1 MAQIFH
7 PSMNTVSKVTIFG
20 AVFIIA
26 GIIAIA
32 AVVVRTTYVT
42 EVDVVIDQPVPF
54 SHEHHVSG
62 LGIQCLYCHA
72 TVERSSV
79 ADIPPTY
86 TCMSCH
92 SQVWTQAPV
101 LEPVRQSFATGK
113 PLEWNRVHDLGDFV
127 YFNHS
132 IHVKQGVGCVT
143 CHGRVDRMERVYK
156 AQPMTMEWCLGC
168 HRAPEQYI
176 RPREE
181 VFNMEWTP
189 PGGDQLALGRRLVQE
204 YKIDVARLTNCYV
217 CHR

>member
-7 PSMNTVSKVTIFG
+7 PSANTLSKATIFG
-20 AVFIIA
+20 TVFVIA
-26 GIIAIA
+26 GLVAIGY
-32 AVVVRTTYVT
+32 VLVRSPYFTGVNIPV
-42 EVDVVIDQPVPF
+42 EQPVPF

-62 LGIQCLYCHA
+62 LGIQCRYCHS
-72 TVERSSV
+72 TVEESSF
-79 ADIPPTY
+79 AGIPPTH

-101 LEPVRQSFATGK
+101 LQPVRDSYATGK
-113 PLEWNRVHDLGDFV
+113 PIEWNRVHDLGSFV

-132 IHVKQGVGCVT
+132 IHVAKGVGCST
-143 CHGRVDRMERVYK
+143 CHGRVDQMTRVYK
-156 AQPMTMEWCLGC
+156 AEPMTMQWCLNC

-181 VFNMEWTP
+181 IYNMAWQAP
-189 PGGDQLALGRRLVQE
+189 ADQLAMGRQLIQE
-204 YKIDVARLTNCYV
+204 YKIDVSRLTNCYV